1 MNGTKVAYRYAK
13 SLLEVAQEKNILENV
28 YNDMIFVRDTLNDNP
43 DFAEYVSSPVVKT
56 ADKIEI
62 AKKIFEGKIETLSL
76 DFLILVSNNGREDV
90 YLQIVK
96 RFIYLYDEV
105 KGVEVAKV
113 ISAVKIEN
121 KLLSKIQKH
130 VSALTGKDID
140 IVEEINEDIIGGY
153 ILKIGDYQYDASI
166 LNNVQKLQR
175 EFKENLYNPKF

>member
-13 SLLEVAQEKNILENV
+13 SLLDVAQDQKILDKV
-28 YNDMIFVRDTLNDNP
+28 YNDMVLVRKTIVDNP

-56 ADKIEI
+56 ANKIEI
-62 AKKIFEGKIETLSL
+62 AKKVFGEKIEKLSL
-76 DFLILVSNNGREDV
+76 DFLNLIASNGREEV
-90 YLQIVK
+90 YLEIVK
-96 RFIYLYDEV
+96 RFIHLYDEV

-113 ISAVKIEN
+113 ISAIKLDK
-121 KLLSKIQKH
+121 KLLSRIQKH

-140 IVEEINEDIIGGY
+140 IVEELDKDIIGGY

-175 EFKENLYNPKF
+175 EFKENLYDPKL

>member
-1 MNGTKVAYRYAK
+1 MNGSKVAYRYAK
-13 SLLEVAQEKNILENV
+13 SLLDVAQDQKILENV
-28 YNDMIFVRDTLNDNP
+28 YNDMILVRNTLNENP

-56 ADKIEI
+56 VNKIEI

-76 DFLILVSNNGREDV
+76 DFLILVTNNGREDV

-96 RFIYLYDEV
+96 RFIHLYDEV

-113 ISAVKIEN
+113 ISAVKLDE
-121 KLLSKIQKH
+121 KLLSRIQNH
-130 VSALTGKDID
+130 VSSLTGKTIE

-166 LNNVQKLQR
+166 LNNMQRLQR
-175 EFKENLYNPKF
+175 EFKENLYDPKF